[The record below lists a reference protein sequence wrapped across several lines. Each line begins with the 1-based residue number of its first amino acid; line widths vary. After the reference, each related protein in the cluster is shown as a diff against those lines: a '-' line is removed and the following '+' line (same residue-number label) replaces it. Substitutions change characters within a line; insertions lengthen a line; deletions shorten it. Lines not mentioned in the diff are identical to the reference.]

1 MEPISVSIY
10 APLAES
16 FYESGNSERPASG
29 GAEYQT
35 TKLAAGLAERGFAV
49 SHIVYPVQQ
58 PDPER
63 VGRVRLVIRSPYRGE
78 GGLLSKLREAM
89 AIWRA
94 LAMADAHVYILRGF
108 GLHIPVGVLFGKL
121 RRRKVIFSGSN
132 DIDFTPEARGS
143 SRGLVAAI
151 YRRAIGGAD
160 QIIAQTDQQAEI
172 ARRRFPGR
180 PIEVIRSFCEP
191 AEPAGKEAEPPF
203 FFWVGRLVDYK
214 RPFAFLDL
222 ARAVPEAGFRMLYV
236 PTGETPSEM
245 TARLV
250 NEAAGISNL
259 ELVSPR
265 PRPQVLEITA
275 RATAMVLTSEA
286 EGMPNVLL
294 EAWMRGV
301 PALSLSFDPDGI
313 IRRHELGIVA
323 DDDPERMASAARQL
337 LEDHERRRRM
347 GQNGRDFV
355 MNAHSPEAVAGL
367 WSSAIFRL
375 S

>member
-1 MEPISVSIY
+1 MEPLQVSIY
-10 APLAES
+10 APFAES
-16 FYESGNSERPASG
+16 FYESGNGGRPASG

-35 TKLAAGLAERGFAV
+35 TKLAAGLAECGFAV
-49 SHIVYPVQQ
+49 SHIVYPVIHA
-58 PDPER
+58 DPER
-63 VGRVRLVIRSPYRGE
+63 VGRIRLVIRSPYRGE
-78 GGLLSKLREAM
+78 GGFASKLREAM

-94 LAMADAHVYILRGF
+94 LAKADADVYILRGF
-108 GLHIPVGVLFGKL
+108 GLHIPVGVIFSKL
-121 RRRKVIFSGSN
+121 RRRKVVFSGSN

-143 SRGLVAAI
+143 SRGMIAAI

-172 ARRRFPGR
+172 ARRRFAGR

-191 AEPAGKEAEPPF
+191 AEPVDERDEDPY

-214 RPFAFLDL
+214 RPFAFVEL
-222 ARAVPEAGFRMLYV
+222 ARAVPEASFRMLCV

-250 NEAAGISNL
+250 NEAAGIGNL
-259 ELVSPR
+259 DFVSPR
-265 PRPQVLEITA
+265 PRSQVLEITA

-313 IRRHELGIVA
+313 IRRHQLGIVA
-323 DDDPERMASAARQL
+323 DDDAEKLAAGARELLADPEL
-337 LEDHERRRRM
+337 RRRM
-347 GQNGRDFV
+347 GQNGRDYV
-355 MNAHSPEAVAGL
+355 VSTHSPEAVTAR
-367 WSSAIFRL
+367 WRAAISRL
-375 S
+375 A